1 MNEVFIGGETV
12 HHRATAPVI
21 AFHSECDFAFGRG
34 GGTYAS

>member
-12 HHRATAPVI
+12 HHTLQYCVHE
-21 AFHSECDFAFGRG
+21 FHSECYSATVRG